1 MRQNLFYFLFQKV
14 DFVKQRFFDSDFYIL
29 PKDSPV
35 STTEKVPDLGAA
47 LIYSLRHA
55 ITFSIY
61 VIV

>member
-1 MRQNLFYFLFQKV
+1 MFQKV

-29 PKDSPV
+29 PKAFSA
-35 STTEKVPDLGAA
+35 SITGKIPDFGPRALCLCGAV

-55 ITFSIY
+55 FTFSIH